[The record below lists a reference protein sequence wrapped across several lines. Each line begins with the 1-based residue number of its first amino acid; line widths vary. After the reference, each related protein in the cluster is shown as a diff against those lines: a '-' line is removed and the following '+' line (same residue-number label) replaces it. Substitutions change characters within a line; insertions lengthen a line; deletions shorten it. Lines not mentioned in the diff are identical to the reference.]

1 MVVKKT
7 DETLSSQLTKV
18 GKVAVNEAIPV
29 HKYYTYYVYPGSP
42 SICTDQMCCIG

>member
-18 GKVAVNEAIPV
+18 GKVPVNEAIPMY
-29 HKYYTYYVYPGSP
+29 KYYTYCVYPGSP
-42 SICTDQMCCIG
+42 SIYVLTKCVV